1 MVYCSKCGT
10 KNEDDAKVCVNCGA
24 SLYMTRREARRA
36 KRTARRR
43 ERGVEQECFGLPHGG
58 AIAGIVFGIIII
70 IWGLSLLTGIDIWSN
85 IFYIVVIIFGTL
97 IIAGSIY
104 TITRR

>member
-1 MVYCSKCGT
+1 LEWKFLVYCSKCGT
-10 KNEDDAKVCVNCGA
+10 KNEDDAEVCVNCGA

-36 KRTARRR
+36 ARRR
-43 ERGVEQECFGLPHGG
+43 EKECFGLPHGG
-58 AIAGIVFGIIII
+58 AIAGLVFGIIII
-70 IWGLSLLTGIDIWSN
+70 IWGLSLLTEIDIWSN